1 MAKGIRFFTL
11 LLAIALSGC
20 SKPPEPPQLLQSF
33 SSEIAFTAQELT
45 GTASLVKTAENAL
58 TLKLQTPE
66 TLRGYQLC
74 IQDGEIT
81 LSFGDVSSVLT
92 GGLPDGALITV
103 LADVLSAQGEAVQSV
118 FRDPDWEFTGT
129 LPKAAGAYLLTVSD
143 AGVPQ
148 ELLAE
153 HAEISVTFLQT
164 EPMEAPA

>member
-1 MAKGIRFFTL
+1 
-11 LLAIALSGC
+11 
-20 SKPPEPPQLLQSF
+20 
-33 SSEIAFTAQELT
+33 
-45 GTASLVKTAENAL
+45 
-58 TLKLQTPE
+58 
-66 TLRGYQLC
+66 
-74 IQDGEIT
+74 
-81 LSFGDVSSVLT
+81 
-92 GGLPDGALITV
+92 
-103 LADVLSAQGEAVQSV
+103 VQSV